1 MRGKRQAGKPDL
13 RPADDVDIFR
23 RAHYNANRMPIKVGT
38 MMKYLLAI
46 ILIAAPFTRAVADDE
61 IKIER
66 IFGPEIPG
74 EYKHPASITE
84 LDNGDLY
91 LVYYGGAGEY
101 SSDTAVYG
109 SRLAKGGSEWTR
121 PAIIADTPGRS
132 EGNAVVWQAP
142 DRIVWLFY
150 ITNYGSTWSESRIKY
165 KLSKDR
171 AQTWSDSDILTFEL
185 GSMVRGRPIVLN
197 DGDYLLPVY
206 HETGGNREWTAED
219 TCSYFLRFDRKTKTW
234 SESNRIHSPNGNL
247 QPAAV
252 QINDRYLVAYCRPGG
267 DYEPN
272 PDRFVIRSESR
283 DGGETWTDGED
294 SEFPNPNSAV
304 DLIKLRNGHLLL
316 VYNNTNVGDRMPL
329 TAAISTDNDRSYPHR
344 RNLVNQPGD
353 TAAYPVAIQTQD
365 GKIHVVYTSQ
375 ERTVVNR
382 ATFDESAI
390 LGHKE
395 ERQEAD

>member
-1 MRGKRQAGKPDL
+1 
-13 RPADDVDIFR
+13 
-23 RAHYNANRMPIKVGT
+23 
-38 MMKYLLAI
+38 MKYLIAI
-46 ILIAAPFTRAVADDE
+46 FLFAAPFTRAVANEE

-66 IFGPEIPG
+66 ILGPEIPG

-109 SRLAKGGSEWTR
+109 SRLVKGASEWTR

-142 DRIVWLFY
+142 DGIVWLFY

-247 QPAAV
+247 QPAVV
-252 QINDRYLVAYCRPGG
+252 QINDNYLVAYCRPGG

-283 DGGETWTDGED
+283 DGGETWSDGDD

-304 DLIKLRNGHLLL
+304 DFIKLRNGHLLL

-344 RNLVNQPGD
+344 RNIVNQPGD

-382 ATFDESAI
+382 AIFDESAI